1 MRTPMDKRSKIILGI
16 FIIVLLGIIGTEI
29 LRPKPINWKPSY
41 TATDKIPFG
50 GYILFQELQQLFPGQ
65 PVQRVNESLY
75 NFLVDRDST
84 LTSNFMI
91 INDFLE
97 LDRQEADQLLK
108 YADQGN
114 DVFIAA
120 TSFGNY
126 LSDTL
131 NLKVESLYTI
141 KEDSLRLQLANPT
154 FHKKDHF
161 LGRGSYHT
169 HFTSV
174 DTLNTIVLGHISYM
188 DKDEDQDT
196 LQGRKKS
203 PNFIRVGFGKGH
215 FFLNTSP
222 QTFTNYYMLKG
233 NQEYVGNSLSYLKNT
248 VTYWDDY
255 KKAGRNII
263 DSPMRFVLTRPALR
277 WAYYLT
283 IAGILIFVLFRAKR
297 EQRIIPVLE
306 PLQNTS
312 IDFARTIGSLYYG
325 HRDFTDLIEKKCS
338 YFREHLR
345 NHYYIDTQEINDRTA
360 SDLATR
366 SGKSVSE
373 TKALLDLLISLS
385 DKKQHTEQDLID
397 LDKKINQFK
406 K

>member
-1 MRTPMDKRSKIILGI
+1 MDKRSKIILGI
-16 FIIVLLGIIGTEI
+16 FLIVLLGIMGTEI
-29 LRPKPINWKPSY
+29 LRPKPINWNPSY

-50 GYILFQELQQLFPGQ
+50 GYVLFQELQRLMPGQ
-65 PVQRVNESLY
+65 PIQRVTESLY
-75 NFLVDRDST
+75 TFLADRDST
-84 LTSNFMI
+84 IRSNYLL
-91 INDFLE
+91 INDILE
-97 LDRQEADQLLK
+97 LDKQEAHQLLS
-108 YADQGN
+108 YVHQGN
-114 DVFIAA
+114 QVFIAA
-120 TSFGNY
+120 GSFGNY

-131 NLKVESLYTI
+131 KLKVESLYTI
-141 KEDSLRLQLANPT
+141 KEDTLRIQLANPT
-154 FHKKDHF
+154 FPKKNYF
-161 LGRGSYHT
+161 LDRGSYLT

-188 DKDEDQDT
+188 DKDEVQDT
-196 LQGRKKS
+196 LTEGRKKS
-203 PNFIRVGFGKGH
+203 PNFIRIGFGKGH

-222 QTFTNYYMLKG
+222 QAFNNYYMLKG
-233 NQEYVGNSLSYLKNT
+233 NQAYVGNSLSYLKNT
-248 VTYWDDY
+248 MTYWDDY
-255 KKAGRNII
+255 KKAGRTMV
-263 DSPMRFVLTRPALR
+263 DSPMRFVLTRPALS

-283 IAGILIFVLFRAKR
+283 VIGILIFVLFRAKR

-325 HRDFTDLIEKKCS
+325 HRDYTDLIKKKCN
-338 YFREHLR
+338 YFMDYLR
-345 NHYYIDTQEINDRTA
+345 SHYYINTQEINDRTA

-373 TKALLDLLISLS
+373 TKSLLDLLISLS
-385 DKKQHTEQDLID
+385 SKKQHHEKDLID